1 MSAVSVAVP
10 SRASRSGQL
19 YRLWLR
25 HAPRP
30 RGIGRRRLIDVLA
43 PHPGERILE
52 VGPGAG
58 YNTLAVA
65 KRLAPHG
72 RLTIVDVDTS
82 MLIATI
88 GRLRKQGI
96 GHLVSACRADARSLP
111 FEAHTFDAAFLV
123 AVLGEVG
130 DVRAALL
137 EARRVVRPGG
147 RIVVGEL
154 RLDPHAYPA
163 RELRDLANDLGLEM
177 ETPVG
182 GFSYTARFRR
192 W

>member
-10 SRASRSGQL
+10 SRASRSSQL

-96 GHLVSACRADARSLP
+96 GHLVSACRADARALP

>member
-1 MSAVSVAVP
+1 MSAISVAAP
-10 SRASRSGQL
+10 QPASSLL
-19 YRLWLR
+19 YRLCLA

-30 RGIGRRRLIDVLA
+30 RGVGRRRLIDVLA
-43 PHPGERILE
+43 PQPGERVLE
-52 VGPGAG
+52 IGPGAG
-58 YNTLAVA
+58 YNTVAVA

-72 RLTIVDVDTS
+72 RLTMVDVDTS
-82 MLIATI
+82 MLISTL
-88 GRLRKQGI
+88 GRLRKKGV
-96 GHLVSACRADARSLP
+96 GHLVSACRADARDLP

-130 DVRAALL
+130 DVRAALR

-154 RLDPHAYPA
+154 RLDPHAGTA
-163 RELRDLANDLGLEM
+163 RELHRLANDLGLEL

-182 GFSYTARFRR
+182 RFSYTARFRR

>member
-1 MSAVSVAVP
+1 MSAVSVAAP
-10 SRASRSGQL
+10 APAPTAGLL
-19 YRLWLR
+19 YRLWLA

-30 RGIGRRRLIDVLA
+30 RGVGRRRLIDVLA
-43 PHPGERILE
+43 PQPGERILE

-58 YNTLAVA
+58 YNTVAVA

-82 MLIATI
+82 MLISTI
-88 GRLRKQGI
+88 GRLRKKGV
-96 GHLVSACRADARSLP
+96 GHLVSACRADARALP
-111 FEAHTFDAAFLV
+111 FEAHAFDAAFLV

-163 RELRDLANDLGLEM
+163 RELRELANDLGLEM